1 MNVSFS
7 DKKLEQCSEDG
18 RYCIKYLGSK
28 RAKIFMTRITNLK
41 NAESLED
48 VSAGQI
54 SRTCR
59 YTKRAM
65 GMRFRSTIPSNF

>member
-41 NAESLED
+41 NADSLED
-48 VSAGQI
+48 VRCLPGKFHELVGT
-54 SRTCR
+54 R
-59 YTKRAM
+59 K
-65 GMRFRSTIPSNF
+65 G

>member
-28 RAKIFMTRITNLK
+28 RAKIFEPHEEPIPTDKSGKYIWLEIRGVEVIEITNYHGK
-41 NAESLED
+41 
-48 VSAGQI
+48 
-54 SRTCR
+54 
-59 YTKRAM
+59 
-65 GMRFRSTIPSNF
+65 